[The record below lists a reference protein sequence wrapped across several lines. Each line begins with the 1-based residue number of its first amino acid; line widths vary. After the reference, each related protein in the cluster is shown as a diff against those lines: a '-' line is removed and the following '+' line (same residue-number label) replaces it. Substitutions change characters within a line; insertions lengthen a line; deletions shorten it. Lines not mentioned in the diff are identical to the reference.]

1 MSWSKGPIRTKR
13 GLRYDAT
20 LSSLSHRLAG
30 VCTACFAYVHATV
43 GGGRVSHHH
52 YLKNQPLSVGFFS
65 PIPPSVGAGSG
76 YAAKDAAAPN

>member
-1 MSWSKGPIRTKR
+1 MSWAKGPIRTKR

-43 GGGRVSHHH
+43 SGGRVSHHQNPSKMIPESSVEV
-52 YLKNQPLSVGFFS
+52 LKARTVQALRAFLCL
-65 PIPPSVGAGSG
+65 
-76 YAAKDAAAPN
+76 